1 MHRIQYYIA
10 CNKVTL
16 IEQVK
21 RLVLAISQAKLLV
34 LFLRVITETSTS
46 NFRVEHL
53 VKRLINYFKAY
64 NSRLD
69 CSISNLWNNCS
80 AGLRLTIDSAA
91 NQSNMHCFRCCN
103 FLPHVPAEV
112 LTASYVSYTSCQCH
126 AYSQGCQGYSEKKT
140 FEGNINNQSHK
151 H

>member
-1 MHRIQYYIA
+1 MHRIQNYIA
-10 CNKVTL
+10 CNKV

-64 NSRLD
+64 NRRLD

-80 AGLRLTIDSAA
+80 AGLRLTNPICTVFAVVTSFRMFPLKFWLRATSAI
-91 NQSNMHCFRCCN
+91 R
-103 FLPHVPAEV
+103 HVNVTHTVKNVKA
-112 LTASYVSYTSCQCH
+112 TM
-126 AYSQGCQGYSEKKT
+126 KKRLSRET
-140 FEGNINNQSHK
+140 LIINHTNIRRRVY
-151 H
+151 